1 MSACPRFRPNLQDA
15 EAPSQEAQSHL
26 YLCVS
31 ESENNQPFQYDLTLV
46 TGNASN
52 MGSLTQHKLVDI
64 WPCVATEA
72 CGQVGLGYHQNH
84 LRDSSQRV
92 LTLIQLAKVK
102 NQDLLY
108 DIFYKYDPE
117 IHSIGMLS
125 WCSWVLTTLIWENRT
140 GRILEFDW
148 EFDMNKVEHVAES
161 FTYTR
166 IVQGKI
172 LEKLGNDEKIPVF
185 DMARY
190 AELMS
195 GEMRSLGGRCC

>member
-1 MSACPRFRPNLQDA
+1 MSAYPRLRPDLQDA
-15 EAPSQEAQSHL
+15 EAPSQEAQSYL
-26 YLCVS
+26 YLCVLES
-31 ESENNQPFQYDLTLV
+31 ESKQPFQYDLILV

-52 MGSLTQHKLVDI
+52 MDSLTQHKLVDI
-64 WPCVATEA
+64 CPCVATEE

-108 DIFYKYDPE
+108 DVLYKFDSE
-117 IHSIGMLS
+117 IHPLGMFS
-125 WCSWVLTTLIWENRT
+125 WCSWALNTLIWENRT

-161 FTYTR
+161 FTYNR

-172 LEKLGNDEKIPVF
+172 LERLGDDEKIPVF
-185 DMARY
+185 DMVRY
-190 AELMS
+190 AELMR
-195 GEMRSLGGRCC
+195 ER